1 MSKICCILLKSNY
14 FYKSNHFNLTVT
26 TTKNLR
32 MKWRRWTARREKV
45 LYYILK
51 FFLNLS
57 SSAFNIR
64 VLELL
69 GYFAFLAAYLFHRR
83 LCFLISYQFASFPLD
98 YRSTL
103 IQVSVIRFWDFHLFF
118 KVRFSLPAA
127 PSLSFSLFHATSP
140 WYFLYFS
147 FSRRIKTH
155 PRPLILPI
163 KESVQDGKKGGT
175 EKGRVT
181 RLEN

>member
-51 FFLNLS
+51 SFLNLS
-57 SSAFNIR
+57 SNAFNIH

-69 GYFAFLAAYLFHRR
+69 GYFTFLAAYLFHRR

-118 KVRFSLPAA
+118 KVRFSLPAS
-127 PSLSFSLFHATSP
+127 PPLSLFLSLSCDFALIFSLFFFLPPYQNSSSP
-140 WYFLYFS
+140 IDS
-147 FSRRIKTH
+147 PNKRIRTRR
-155 PRPLILPI
+155 
-163 KESVQDGKKGGT
+163 
-175 EKGRVT
+175 
-181 RLEN
+181 